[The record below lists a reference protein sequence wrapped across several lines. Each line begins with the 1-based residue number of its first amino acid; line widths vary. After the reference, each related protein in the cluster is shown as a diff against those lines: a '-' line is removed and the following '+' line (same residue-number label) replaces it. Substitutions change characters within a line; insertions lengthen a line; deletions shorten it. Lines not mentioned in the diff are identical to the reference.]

1 MLNFPLCHWS
11 NQLFDLPAPLSTDVP
26 LLLLNQP
33 IARFFKDIQANQF
46 FSLSMQLGYKD
57 GDPLKVEDV
66 CKFDQMHYY
75 GTQAIDEAAQALGI
89 K

>member
-1 MLNFPLCHWS
+1 MGKR
-11 NQLFDLPAPLSTDVP
+11 
-26 LLLLNQP
+26 
-33 IARFFKDIQANQF
+33 ARFFKDIQANQF

>member
-1 MLNFPLCHWS
+1 
-11 NQLFDLPAPLSTDVP
+11 
-26 LLLLNQP
+26 
-33 IARFFKDIQANQF
+33 
-46 FSLSMQLGYKD
+46 MQMGYKD

-75 GTQAIDEAAQALGI
+75 GTQAIDEAVQALGI

>member
-1 MLNFPLCHWS
+1 MLNLPLCHWS
-11 NQLFDLPAPLSTDVP
+11 SQLFDLHLTSSADVP
-26 LLLLNQP
+26 VLLLNQP
-33 IARFFKDIQANQF
+33 SACFFKDVQANQF
-46 FSLSMQLGYKD
+46 SSFSMQLGYKD

-75 GTQAIDEAAQALGI
+75 GTQAIDEAVQALGI